1 MARLQHNSVRVSGG
15 KETREDFEQ
24 RETRKETLSKIN
36 MFHLTDIVTKQK
48 DFSNKNTNSLQLTSH
63 GETLAL
69 QEKMDAIVKMSLR
82 STQPGY
88 QQAMRS
94 LLTSGDFF

>member
-1 MARLQHNSVRVSGG
+1 
-15 KETREDFEQ
+15 
-24 RETRKETLSKIN
+24 

-48 DFSNKNTNSLQLTSH
+48 DFSNKNMNSLQLTSH

-88 QQAMRS
+88 Q
-94 LLTSGDFF
+94 